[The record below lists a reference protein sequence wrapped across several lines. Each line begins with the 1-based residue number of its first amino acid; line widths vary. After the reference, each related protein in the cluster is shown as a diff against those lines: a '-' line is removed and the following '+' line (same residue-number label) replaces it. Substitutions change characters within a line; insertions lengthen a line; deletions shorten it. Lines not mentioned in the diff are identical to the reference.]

1 RANEQG
7 WRVEAGWFLS
17 GEQIAVLDRVVGPSQ
32 PQRLRPLLSQLAP
45 QVRYEELQLYLKC
58 RRAAAI
64 LPENL
69 AESKKSPQCGTIP
82 A

>member
-1 RANEQG
+1 
-7 WRVEAGWFLS
+7 
-17 GEQIAVLDRVVGPSQ
+17 VGPSE
-32 PQRLRPLLSQLAP
+32 PQRLRPLLSQLPP

-58 RRAAAI
+58 RRAAAN

-69 AESKKSPQCGTIP
+69 AESKKSGPCGTIP